1 MVGARRRGIGD
12 IELSNRD
19 DIAMRNR
26 ITQALLALTVVLGLG
41 ASMSQPAEAH
51 RRGGIAAGLAV
62 GTLLGLGIA
71 GAYAGPR
78 YYYGAAP
85 GCYRGPRQCGW
96 AGRRCWINRLGE
108 DVCRGGEW
116 RCWRPTICD

>member
-1 MVGARRRGIGD
+1 M
-12 IELSNRD
+12 SKK
-19 DIAMRNR
+19 IA
-26 ITQALLALTVVLGLG
+26 QALMALAFIVGLG
-41 ASMSQPAEAH
+41 AAASQPAQAG
-51 RRGGIAAGLAV
+51 RGGSVAAGVAV

-78 YYYGAAP
+78 YYGPAYGP

-96 AGRRCWINRLGE
+96 AGRSCYRNAYGE
-108 DVCRGGEW
+108 PICRGGEW